1 VVLRLSTS
9 ADVERRNY
17 DVVMFDGESADTAL
31 ERIDAWEQSL
41 ARSAEQAQ
49 ELARRTSELTA
60 TARSRDG
67 LVEVTVDAEGR
78 VSLIHLDERTRQ
90 QSAETT
96 SRILMETLRAA
107 NSSLLKQFQEITAE
121 TVGAET
127 ESGRMLIS
135 GLRKRL
141 GEPDE

>member
-1 VVLRLSTS
+1 MLRLSTS

-67 LVEVTVDAEGR
+67 MVEVTVDAEGR
-78 VSLIHLDERTRQ
+78 VTR
-90 QSAETT
+90 
-96 SRILMETLRAA
+96 
-107 NSSLLKQFQEITAE
+107 F
-121 TVGAET
+121 
-127 ESGRMLIS
+127 SGQLSVAGVAR
-135 GLRKRL
+135 R
-141 GEPDE
+141 